1 MQRGYQSFLAIA
13 AIVLS
18 FASGPAW
25 AADFTF
31 TVPVALSNLPPDS
44 RTGGVSC
51 SLHTSPVGTP
61 RTSTVGVGNGYGSFT
76 ISGGAYGGDV
86 TVAVNANPGVDPATV
101 THFSCGLAFVA
112 TLRGRD
118 QQFAYWLTA
127 ARGGPTLPLAPV
139 AQNPRVDGAIR

>member
-1 MQRGYQSFLAIA
+1 MHRRYQSLLAFA
-13 AIVLS
+13 AIVLG

-44 RTGGVSC
+44 RSGSVTC
-51 SLHTSPVGTP
+51 QLRTSPVGAP
-61 RTSTVGVGNGYGSFT
+61 RSGTVGVGNGSGSFT
-76 ISGGAYGGDV
+76 ISGGAYRGDV

-101 THFSCGLAFVA
+101 THYSCGVSFIA

-118 QQFAYWLTA
+118 QQFSYWLTA
-127 ARGGPTLPLAPV
+127 IPSTLPVALG